1 MNNSKVNEFINKCRE
16 ANLSVTPQRLAIFKL
31 ISEDHSHPSPEAVYK
46 KVKEEFPT
54 ISFATVYKTLE
65 TFEKIGVVSVVT
77 PIHNTVRYD
86 SITEPHH
93 HVVCV
98 KCKKVIDIFDES
110 LDHINIPEEVK
121 NSNKLLGFSVHFN
134 VICSD
139 CLKKQE

>member
-1 MNNSKVNEFINKCRE
+1 MTKAKIDEFIKRCRE
-16 ANLSVTPQRLAIFKL
+16 ANLSVTPQRLAIFKQ

-46 KVKEEFPT
+46 RVKEEFPT

-86 SITEPHH
+86 SETRPHH

-98 KCKKVIDIFDES
+98 ECKKVLDVFDEN
-110 LDHINIPEEVK
+110 LDKINVPAQIAE
-121 NSNKLLGFSVHFN
+121 SNKLLGFSVHFN
-134 VICSD
+134 VICAD
-139 CLKKQE
+139 CLSKRE